1 MYIHEAVEKSSERK
15 MEKSSDHPH
24 GDRNPTYIPRLLRRI
39 LMMRV

>member
-1 MYIHEAVEKSSERK
+1 MYIHEAVEKAVKEN
-15 MEKSSDHPH
+15 EKSSDHPH